1 MPYQAVYYRD
11 DRGREP
17 VNDYVDELDGVCQES
32 IDWKIGLLNQLSD
45 SNPDLPFPHS
55 SQLKGTK
62 YRAFRELRAGCGRKH
77 YRIIFRRSERFF
89 ILLHIIHKNTG
100 ETPRGSQ
107 GDRPGSLE
115 GFRGADGRRSP
126 REPAR
131 DGARRTVTKLTR

>member
-11 DRGREP
+11 DRGREQ
-17 VNDYVDELDGVCQES
+17 VNDYVDELDDVCQES

-62 YRAFRELRAGCGRKH
+62 YRAFRELRADCGRTH
-77 YRIIFRRSERFF
+77 YRIIFRRSERLF

-100 ETPRGSQ
+100 ETP
-107 GDRPGSLE
+107 DE
-115 GFRGADGRRSP
+115 AKY
-126 REPAR
+126 
-131 DGARRTVTKLTR
+131 RTA

>member
-1 MPYQAVYYRD
+1 MVGAQRH
-11 DRGREP
+11 
-17 VNDYVDELDGVCQES
+17 VDELDGVCQES

-62 YRAFRELRAGCGRKH
+62 YRAFRELRADCGRTH

-100 ETPRGSQ
+100 EPQRKPRRPPWFAGRISWRGWTPS
-107 GDRPGSLE
+107 
-115 GFRGADGRRSP
+115 
-126 REPAR
+126 PAR
-131 DGARRTVTKLTR
+131 TRAHWGMTHRDDGDPLT